1 MSSTHL
7 PIDQFWQRLIII
19 ALIWVTVV
27 LLYKVSNFNFTGFQ
41 KLIFRFIFL
50 SYLITH
56 FVGTSIIFVFGEDA
70 LRAYFH
76 SLVFPTTHVQN
87 LTTLLLSMIPFFALT
102 LVSFLPISNFKT
114 SDFSFH
120 QKALSRTERSA
131 LQAILVTTFF
141 VFLLFLSLLGT
152 RISDLLVNSILLGN
166 ISGSENLY
174 LARTQAFDN
183 INFVQGG
190 LLYGTLPAL
199 TAGLL
204 EYNGPKKFIVRM
216 ITATTGALVVFLNLG
231 LYQIAP
237 LFAFLFILT
246 LTQLLRSPRKGII
259 LRYATLGGLVF
270 LGYSVYSSLKVTG
283 GLSSVADSLLQI
295 VMRMPVAS
303 PYLVD
308 MKAQYAGSIV
318 TSDYVPRLLGYHMF
332 PDFMARGADISM
344 PQPSFLV
351 TWYHF
356 GALASLSVFCIALI
370 LPFWLS
376 KILMKSTRGFAGFQG
391 AVLTYSLCH
400 YAYYLFQTSH
410 VETFVSSY
418 GIIFPLIPYFIFSVT
433 SQLSRSNG

>member
-1 MSSTHL
+1 MSSAHL
-7 PIDQFWQRLIII
+7 PIDQLWQRLIII
-19 ALIWVTVV
+19 ALIWVIVV
-27 LLYKVSNFNFTGFQ
+27 LFYKVANFNFTGFQ
-41 KLIFRFIFL
+41 KLIFRFICL

-56 FVGTSIIFVFGEDA
+56 FIGTSIIFVFGEDA

-87 LTTLLLSMIPFFALT
+87 LTTLLLSIIPFVALT
-102 LVSFLPISNFKT
+102 LISFLPA
-114 SDFSFH
+114 SDFNKQHSAFR
-120 QKALSRTERSA
+120 QRELSLADKSA
-131 LQAILVTTFF
+131 PQAILITAFLVF
-141 VFLLFLSLLGT
+141 VIFLIFLGNNIPSLF
-152 RISDLLVNSILLGN
+152 INSILLGN

-174 LARTQAFDN
+174 LARAQAFDN
-183 INFVQGG
+183 INFIQGG

-204 EYNGPKKFIVRM
+204 EYKGKNKLFVRI
-216 ITATTGALVVFLNLG
+216 ITAIIAAFVVFLNLG

-237 LFAFLFILT
+237 LFAFFFILT
-246 LTQLLRSPRKGII
+246 IIQFLRSPRKGIV
-259 LRYATLGGLVF
+259 LRYAVLGGLIF
-270 LGYSVYSSLKVTG
+270 AGYSVYSSLKVSG
-283 GLSSVADSLLQI
+283 GLSSAVDSLLQI

-308 MKAQYAGSIV
+308 MKEQYASSII

-356 GALASLSVFCIALI
+356 GVLASLSLFCIALV
-370 LPFWLS
+370 LPFWMS
-376 KILMKSTRGFAGFQG
+376 KILMKSQESFVGFQG

-418 GIIFPLIPYFIFSVT
+418 GIIFPLIPYFIFLVT
-433 SQLSRSNG
+433 SQLSRSNR

>member
-1 MSSTHL
+1 MSSAHL
-7 PIDQFWQRLIII
+7 PIDQLWQRLIIT
-19 ALIWVTVV
+19 ALIWMMVV
-27 LLYKVSNFNFTGFQ
+27 LLYKVANFNFTGFQ
-41 KLIFRFIFL
+41 KLIFRFISL

-56 FVGTSIIFVFGEDA
+56 FIGTSIIFVFGEGA

-76 SLVFPTTHVQN
+76 SLVFPTTHAQN

-102 LVSFLPISNFKT
+102 LISFLPTLSFNRQN
-114 SDFSFH
+114 SGFH
-120 QKALSRTERSA
+120 QQNLSISYKSA
-131 LQAILVTTFF
+131 PQAILTTTFF
-141 VFLLFLSLLGT
+141 VFAIFLVLLGPN
-152 RISDLLVNSILLGN
+152 IPNLLINSILLGN
-166 ISGSENLY
+166 INGSENLY
-174 LARTQAFDN
+174 LARTQAFND

-204 EYNGPKKFIVRM
+204 EYNGPNQFIVRM
-216 ITATTGALVVFLNLG
+216 ITAISGALVVFLNLG

-246 LTQLLRSPRKGII
+246 LTQFLRSPRKGII
-259 LRYATLGGLVF
+259 LRYAVFGGLVF
-270 LGYSVYSSLKVTG
+270 LGYSVYSSLKVSG
-283 GLSSVADSLLQI
+283 GLSSVTDSLLQI

-308 MKAQYAGSIV
+308 MKEQYASSII

-356 GALASLSVFCIALI
+356 GVLASLSAFCIALV

-376 KILMKSTRGFAGFQG
+376 KMLMKSKESFAGFQG

-418 GIIFPLIPYFIFSVT
+418 GIIFPLIPYFIFLVT
-433 SQLSRSNG
+433 SQLSRSNR